1 MAKKES
7 RISINKL
14 EGMLN
19 TLTAS
24 VPLPG
29 DPNVEVKIKHNL
41 SLNEMLQFVENVVS
55 SCVDAESGKF
65 YPEIM
70 WFSIYSSVLTMYT
83 NFNLPSNVE
92 KQYELIYNTDAVEL
106 VMGYI
111 NRGQYEEIVDAI
123 RGRIDHE
130 RKMMENAL
138 FGKMSDLVERMTTYA
153 QQSDTLFG
161 SVDSEDMSSLVRN
174 LANIGK
180 IDEDKLIHALIE
192 SRRNERADAAS
203 QDASSTPVKNGTVL
217 TLPRTT

>member
-19 TLTAS
+19 TPMVS

-29 DPNVEVKIKHNL
+29 DPETEVKIKYNL
-41 SLNEMLQFVENVVS
+41 SLSEMLQFIEDVVS

-70 WFSIYSSVLTMYT
+70 WFSIHSAVLTMYA

-92 KQYELIYNTDAVEL
+92 KQYNLVYNTDAVEL
-106 VMGYI
+106 VMGHI
-111 NRGQYEEIVDAI
+111 NRNQYDEIVNAI
-123 RGRIDHE
+123 QNRIDHE
-130 RKMMENAL
+130 RKIMENTML
-138 FGKMSDLVERMTTYA
+138 DKMSELVSRITAYM

-161 SVDSEDMSSLVRN
+161 SVDSEDMSSLVKN
-174 LANIGK
+174 LADIGK
-180 IDEDKLIHALIE
+180 IDEDKLIHALVE
-192 SRRNERADAAS
+192 SRRGERIGEVSHD
-203 QDASSTPVKNGTVL
+203 NGSVSARDGAVL
-217 TLPRTT
+217 ALPRKK